1 MALAA
6 TKDAPG
12 FHEAIEYGLFCLERG
27 SLSLKSEQ
35 IEAVRH
41 IYNGKDVFL
50 CLPTGFGKS
59 ICYEIV
65 PFIMDYKLGRRESG
79 RRSFSTVLVVSP
91 LISLMVDQVTSLRE
105 RGVTAG
111 IISSQ
116 SSIPGELT
124 VRVSNIHQYSILFC
138 APEAVIGVDKWR
150 ERLSNT
156 SMSDIVAV
164 AVDEAHCVSKW

>member
-6 TKDAPG
+6 SKDAPG
-12 FHEAIEYGLFCLERG
+12 FHKAIEYGLFCLERG
-27 SLSLKSEQ
+27 SLSLKPEQ

-91 LISLMVDQVTSLRE
+91 LISLMV
-105 RGVTAG
+105 
-111 IISSQ
+111 
-116 SSIPGELT
+116 EL
-124 VRVSNIHQYSILFC
+124 L
-138 APEAVIGVDKWR
+138 A
-150 ERLSNT
+150 
-156 SMSDIVAV
+156 
-164 AVDEAHCVSKW
+164 